1 MTHDNQIIS
10 QQKLKTKIYNQDFV
24 KALKN
29 FLINKADKNITVTKP
44 IQTSQKQVN
53 KVLIKEI
60 IKTKNETIK

>member
-60 IKTKNETIK
+60 IKSKNETIK

>member
-10 QQKLKTKIYNQDFV
+10 QQKLKTKIYDQDFV

-60 IKTKNETIK
+60 IKSKNETIK